1 MVNTKTFTHEH
12 SLVQL
17 VVIEYPILGSHGRDL
32 GHDLRHGF
40 RGPVEGMCVLIPFTN
55 ERPDL
60 GLEVVCR
67 FKISDTQ
74 AFALEDAEPLFHL
87 IHP

>member
-1 MVNTKTFTHEH
+1 
-12 SLVQL
+12 
-17 VVIEYPILGSHGRDL
+17 
-32 GHDLRHGF
+32 
-40 RGPVEGMCVLIPFTN
+40 MCVLIPFTN

-67 FKISDTQ
+67 FKISDMQ